1 MFLWIEEKWTSERT
15 YKSVWEIL
23 TGICSGGWGRAER
36 DEAVQGAQHAKRGT
50 DIWYSRYKAVAADLA
65 LSQRKLAVSVARSST
80 LALLL
85 ARGNKDKDASVPS
98 SLLSRSTSS
107 MAAKGRPREVQGRAA
122 GFEQDPLSFGV
133 SFGGLGGGG
142 GEGGDEEEE
151 LRERLCVAEQELT
164 AVSDEFARVKA
175 EYEAQGPV
183 CSACA

>member
-1 MFLWIEEKWTSERT
+1 M
-15 YKSVWEIL
+15 EIL
-23 TGICSGGWGRAER
+23 TGIFSGGGAER

-65 LSQRKLAVSVARSST
+65 LSQRKLAVAVARSST
-80 LALLL
+80 LMLLL

-98 SLLSRSTSS
+98 SLRDIELLPSSTSS
-107 MAAKGRPREVQGRAA
+107 MAAKGRPREDQGRAA
-122 GFEQDPLSFGV
+122 GFEQDPLSFV

-142 GEGGDEEEE
+142 GGGGHEEEE
-151 LRERLCVAEQELT
+151 LRERLSVAEQELA

-175 EYEAQGPV
+175 EYEAQGAV